1 MQTNNET
8 QKQPIGADDPTARSL
23 SFTIDTKG
31 ANQPPFKELT
41 VRTRIVAAYLRY
53 SDDQQKAT
61 SIDDQL
67 RMCHE
72 TLARH
77 GITSSHGSGVDFT
90 LADVA
95 ITGGKKGINKRVQYA
110 ELRKLVRDG
119 KVDVVVCD
127 QLCRLARDAAEA
139 LDFFDE
145 MKASGVRLITSDG
158 FDSDAPTSQLL
169 FGIKAVFAQF
179 FLEETRHRVKRGMN
193 GGFKRGAMV
202 TAIPYGYKIDFE
214 KSGVEGHCCWM
225 IDPFEAEVVKDVFQH
240 RKDGASLNQIAAIL
254 NARNIPTSRVK
265 SDGSKVYWG
274 SSTVW
279 QMLQN
284 PIYKGVYQVNFGP
297 AEIGEEGGVQ
307 QRLMSDFAL
316 VSVADWDLCQSM
328 GKSTGQPTVA
338 ASGATVSLASKAGY
352 GGGKHPL
359 AGVFR
364 CGVCGATL
372 TCHHAKED
380 SGSLYCVQCEHATAV
395 GIPGRKP
402 LYVSVKGVLVML
414 KWLLDKVVHGEAVV
428 SFREK
433 LRERLEGGQVKE
445 LLTVQESLRKAQG
458 TQKRIARLMREI
470 SEDDEVL
477 ERQYLQ
483 VREEVMHL
491 SQQEKELEAGL
502 REVNHEAIQ
511 KQIDVDLSA
520 VIDSFLLDKTVPE
533 RTRAILKRVFPQILL
548 RGKTDRYTAIFE
560 VHVKPGAILAEAS
573 STQELTGD
581 CEVLMVRLN
590 TSGSKHP
597 VWTVDAVEDSSA
609 EKANVSQ

>member
-1 MQTNNET
+1 MQTSNEK
-8 QKQPIGADDPTARSL
+8 QKNPSSSDNPAAGSL
-23 SFTIDTKG
+23 CFAIDTKG
-31 ANQPPFKELT
+31 GNQLPFKELT
-41 VRTRIVAAYLRY
+41 IKALITAAYLRY
-53 SDDQQKAT
+53 SDDQQKST

-72 TLARH
+72 TLVRNS
-77 GITSSHGSGVDFT
+77 ITSSHGSGIDFT
-90 LADVA
+90 FADVA

-110 ELRKLVRDG
+110 DLRKLVRDG

-145 MKASGVRLITSDG
+145 MRASGVRLLTSDG
-158 FDSDAPTSQLL
+158 FDSNAPTSQLL

-225 IDPFEAEVVKDVFQH
+225 IEPIEAEEVKDVFQR
-240 RKDGASLNQIAAIL
+240 RKDGASLNQLAAIK
-254 NARNIPTSRVK
+254 NARNIPTSRK
-265 SDGSKVYWG
+265 TSGGSKTYWRA
-274 SSTVW
+274 SAVW
-279 QMLQN
+279 RILQN
-284 PIYKGVYQVNFGP
+284 PIYKGIYQVNFGP
-297 AEIGEEGGVQ
+297 GEVGLEGGIQ
-307 QRLMSDFAL
+307 QRLIPDFAL
-316 VSVADWDLCQSM
+316 VSAADWDLCQSM
-328 GKSTGQPTVA
+328 GKGVGRPTVA
-338 ASGATVSLASKAGY
+338 ASGAGITLTSKAGY

-372 TCHHAKED
+372 NCHHAKTD
-380 SGSLYCVQCEHATAV
+380 SGSLYCVQCEHATTV

-414 KWLLDKVVHGEAVV
+414 KWLLDKVVYGEAVI

-433 LRERLEGGQVKE
+433 LRERLEGGHANE
-445 LLTVQESLRKAQG
+445 LLTVQESLRKAQR
-458 TQKRIARLMREI
+458 TQDRLARLMREI
-470 SEDDEVL
+470 GEDDAVL

-483 VREEVMHL
+483 AREEVMHL
-491 SQQEKELEAGL
+491 GQHVKELEAGL
-502 REVNHEAIQ
+502 REINHEAIQ

-520 VIDSFLLDKTVPE
+520 VLDSFLSDKTAPE
-533 RTRAILKRVFPQILL
+533 RTRAILKRVLPQILL
-548 RGKTDRYTAIFE
+548 REKTDRFTAIFE
-560 VHVKPGAILAEAS
+560 IHVKPGAILAEAS
-573 STQELTGD
+573 STQELAGES
-581 CEVLMVRLN
+581 EVMMVRLT
-590 TSGSKHP
+590 TSGPKRP
-597 VWTVDAVEDSSA
+597 TWTVEALEQSTA
-609 EKANVSQ
+609 KTAG